1 MVWVVMYTR
10 LRSMVTITANT
21 RKMFFMYKASDFRH
35 KAHKPNNKL
44 LGVFDEER
52 KERGRWMKSWGG
64 WR

>member
-1 MVWVVMYTR
+1 
-10 LRSMVTITANT
+10 MVTITANT

-35 KAHKPNNKL
+35 KAHKTNNKL
-44 LGVFDEER
+44 IGVFDEEL